1 MSTSDHD
8 VLRDL
13 VAAVALGA
21 ATPEEEARVETHA
34 AACAACREDLAAF
47 RVASAGIG
55 LSAPPVE
62 PPPELRERIL
72 DEVRADAA
80 RRLPEPRDAR
90 TPGRR
95 SFLDGLRA
103 RPWPA
108 LAGALAALALGLLG
122 WNVALQAGGDGDGRL
137 LSIAVRGTAEAP
149 GIAGRILYIADEDTA
164 VMRLTNLPEI
174 ASGLEWELW
183 AIGAGGRPV
192 SRGFMTRTGGREAV
206 VATAHLE
213 GVTALAVTPE
223 RTDNTVAPTG
233 PPRAVVELPE
243 QG

>member
-1 MSTSDHD
+1 MSTADHD
-8 VLRDL
+8 ALKDL

-21 ATPEEEARVETHA
+21 ATPEEEVRVEAHA
-34 AACAACREDLAAF
+34 AACAACREDLAAY

-55 LSAPPVE
+55 LSPPLIE

-72 DEVRADAA
+72 NEVRADAV
-80 RRLPEPRDAR
+80 RRLPETRGTR
-90 TPGRR
+90 RPGWR
-95 SFLDGLRA
+95 SLLDRLRA

-122 WNVALQAGGDGDGRL
+122 WNVALQTGGGEWMG
-137 LSIAVRGTAEAP
+137 SIAVRGTAEAP
-149 GIAGRILYIADEDTA
+149 GITGRVLYIPDEDTA
-164 VMRLTNLPEI
+164 VVRLTNLPEI
-174 ASGLEWELW
+174 ASGLEWEIW
-183 AIGAGGRPV
+183 AIGADGRPT
-192 SRGFMTRTGGREAV
+192 SRGFMTRTDGRGAV
-206 VATAHLE
+206 AATSDLE
-213 GVTALAVTPE
+213 GVTTLAVTPE